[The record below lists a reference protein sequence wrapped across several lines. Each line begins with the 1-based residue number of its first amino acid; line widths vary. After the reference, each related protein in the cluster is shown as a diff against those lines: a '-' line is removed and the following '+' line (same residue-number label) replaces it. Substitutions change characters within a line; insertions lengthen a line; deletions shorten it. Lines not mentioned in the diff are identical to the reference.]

1 MACKVASGK
10 GGGTVPSAT
19 RQTSS
24 RHRVTPSLTL
34 CYVAT
39 DFFPLV
45 TDPTP
50 PSISGLTFQI
60 ARGLI
65 DSFFFF
71 FESIFLSTFL
81 LFFFFLLR
89 FFLPSILRYTRGIV
103 NGECELLF
111 LYFSCCPDPIM
122 LIVVF
127 FACMYKCVMDHAIRL
142 LYSLVAVV
150 SSRQGEIFVAFRGPL
165 CNLCGK
171 IKKKKMYDTATL
183 CYLKDYIYFLEKI

>member
-122 LIVVF
+122 LIVVSF
-127 FACMYKCVMDHAIRL
+127 CMYVQVCNGPRNSIIIFSRCSCLLERSLSRFVVRSVICVEKL
-142 LYSLVAVV
+142 
-150 SSRQGEIFVAFRGPL
+150 
-165 CNLCGK
+165 
-171 IKKKKMYDTATL
+171 KKKKMYDTAIL
-183 CYLKDYIYFLEKI
+183 FVI

>member
-111 LYFSCCPDPIM
+111 F
-122 LIVVF
+122 VF
-127 FACMYKCVMDHAIRL
+127 FVLSRSNNVNRRFFCMYVQVCNGPRNSIIIFSRC
-142 LYSLVAVV
+142 SCLVETGRDLCRV
-150 SSRQGEIFVAFRGPL
+150 SWSAL
-165 CNLCGK
+165 
-171 IKKKKMYDTATL
+171 
-183 CYLKDYIYFLEKI
+183 